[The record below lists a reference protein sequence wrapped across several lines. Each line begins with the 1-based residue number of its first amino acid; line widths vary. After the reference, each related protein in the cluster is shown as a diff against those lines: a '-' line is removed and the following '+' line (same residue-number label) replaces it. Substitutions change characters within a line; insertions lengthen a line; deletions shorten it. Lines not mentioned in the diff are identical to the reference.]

1 MRFRAMAIVLLAGVL
16 LAGGCGSDEGSPTDD
31 QTTAVPTMSPSPSKH
46 VDRPP
51 EGTFPSSDNG
61 AIVVESPEPGASV
74 SSPVTISG
82 TADVFEATV
91 SIRILDAAGNEIAR
105 TFTTATC
112 GSGCRG
118 DFRESVSFE
127 IDSEQAGTIEVF
139 EESAENG
146 SASNVVTLD
155 VTLVP

>member
-1 MRFRAMAIVLLAGVL
+1 MRLRTTVIVLLAGAVL
-16 LAGGCGSDEGSPTDD
+16 IGGCGSDEGAPSDD
-31 QTTAVPTMSPSPSKH
+31 QTTNAPTMSPSPSKH

-51 EGTFPSSDNG
+51 EGTFPSSEDG
-61 AIVVESPEPGASV
+61 AIVVESPEPGATV
-74 SSPVTISG
+74 SSPITISG

-118 DFRESVSFE
+118 DYRKSVSFE
-127 IDSEQAGTIEVF
+127 IDSKQAGTIEVF
-139 EESAENG
+139 EESAEDG
-146 SASNVVTLD
+146 SAINVVTLD